1 MPRAMVPQTTF
12 PSISSVLLDRR
23 LTLGLGAAAGLQI
36 VLVSLRLPSWECPF
50 FHLTGVPCPGC
61 GLTRA
66 TMLLLQGDVNAS
78 FRFHAF
84 APIVLLGILMVT
96 LAAVLPKSLIQ
107 PLVLR
112 TERLERQ
119 TGLTVMILTGLI
131 LYWLTRLLV
140 FPAFVQLIRG

>member
-1 MPRAMVPQTTF
+1 
-12 PSISSVLLDRR
+12 
-23 LTLGLGAAAGLQI
+23 
-36 VLVSLRLPSWECPF
+36 
-50 FHLTGVPCPGC
+50 
-61 GLTRA
+61 
-66 TMLLLQGDVNAS
+66 MLLLQGDVNAS